1 MIRVLL
7 GLLPPSFRRRYG
19 SEMTVAF
26 EARVR
31 EARSRGAASWCG
43 VWLRTVPDVLVTAGA
58 EWARETLASSW
69 LDDVR
74 LAARTLRRRPV
85 LSGLL
90 AVTVAL
96 GVGANTAM
104 FSAVHA
110 VLLRPL
116 PVDDP
121 DALVRVWSRNP
132 EAGQERFFVAPVD
145 FDVLEAEVDEA
156 HGFAGWFPTEA
167 SVVGD
172 DGVAIRIATVGVTP
186 DLFDLLGVEAALG
199 RTFAPDDAV
208 GGEGGSREPEGVV
221 LTRRGWERLFGA
233 DPAAVGRA
241 VPFATGGAAPVVGV
255 LPGRLDWLLGE
266 ADLVFPF
273 AELSDQASYR
283 DRWMHVVAR
292 RGSGVDDARF
302 AEALEAVH
310 RGIRAD
316 DPTRAEG
323 WTFRVEP
330 LHASVAGEAGALLW
344 TLLGSSGLVLLVVCA
359 NLAGLLLGRA
369 EERGREVALRAALG
383 AGRSRLARQLSTEAT
398 LLVALA
404 GAAGVVVAEGLLRA
418 LIALASGQVPR
429 LEGAALSAPVLIF
442 SAALVGATALG
453 AGLAPA
459 LRLARATPGRIL
471 GERPRG
477 VGRSRREGLRGV
489 FVAGQLAVSTTLVVG
504 AGLLLGGLRTLGAT
518 DPGFDGAGVVA
529 VELTLPVNAYADPAE
544 VAAFFDALL
553 RAAGDLPGVAAVGLT
568 SEAPFGPRA
577 DYPAPIRRE
586 GQGVG
591 AFEAPR
597 PWFRQVDEGFFAA
610 LGAETV
616 DGRTFR
622 RADDARAEGV
632 VVVNRAAAHLLWP
645 GGAPVGRILEGAG
658 QQFGPLGVMLHD
670 RVRVVGVVDDLRY
683 RDLGGEALPSL
694 YFPFRQAP
702 FRRMSV
708 VLRTVDATAPAL
720 DGFREAVAH
729 LDPAVGLS
737 EAWSLDAGRRASFAP
752 ERLTA
757 LLFTA
762 FAGLALAL
770 AVVGLYGVTR
780 QAVVRRRGE
789 LGIRR
794 ALGAGGARLVGSVL
808 GRTGRVVVAGLTAGA
823 LVTVVGG
830 RFLAGRLHGVSF
842 EPGVLGATAVL
853 LAGVTLAAGLVP
865 ALRAV
870 RSAPADCLRSE

>member
-1 MIRVLL
+1 
-7 GLLPPSFRRRYG
+7 
-19 SEMTVAF
+19 MTVAF
-26 EARVR
+26 EARIR

-58 EWARETLASSW
+58 EWVRETAASSW
-69 LDDVR
+69 LCDVR
-74 LAARTLRRRPV
+74 FAARTLRRRPV
-85 LSGLL
+85 PSGLL

-110 VLLRPL
+110 VLLQPL
-116 PVDDP
+116 PVDEP

-132 EAGQERFFVAPVD
+132 EVGQERFFVAPVD
-145 FDVLEAEVDEA
+145 FEVLEDEVDEA

-167 SVVGD
+167 SVERD
-172 DGVAIRIATVGVTP
+172 DGVPIRIATLGATP
-186 DLFDLLGVEAALG
+186 DLFDVLGVDAAIG
-199 RTFAPDDAV
+199 RTFVPADAV
-208 GGEGGSREPEGVV
+208 GGEGRVSGPAGVV

-233 DPAAVGRA
+233 DPAAVGRT

-255 LPGRLDWLLGE
+255 LPGGLDWLLGE

-273 AELSDQASYR
+273 AELSNQASYR

-310 RGIRAD
+310 RDIRDD

-330 LHASVAGEAGALLW
+330 LHASVAGEAGPLLW

-369 EERGREVALRAALG
+369 EERRREMALKMTLG
-383 AGRSRLARQLSTEAT
+383 AGRSRLARQLVIEAI
-398 LLVALA
+398 LLVAVA

-418 LIALASGQVPR
+418 LVALAVGQVPR
-429 LEGAALSAPVLIF
+429 LEGAALSSSVLVF
-442 SAALVGATALG
+442 SAALVGTTALA
-453 AGLAPA
+453 AGLAPT

-471 GERPRG
+471 DERPRG
-477 VGRSRREGLRGV
+477 VGRGRREGLREA

-504 AGLLLGGLRTLGAT
+504 AGLLLGGIRTLDGT

-529 VELTLPVNAYADPAE
+529 VELTLPVNTYGDPAE

-553 RAAGDLPGVAAVGLT
+553 RAAGDLPGVADVGLT

-586 GQGVG
+586 GEGVG
-591 AFEAPR
+591 ESEAPR

-616 DGRTFR
+616 EGRTFR
-622 RADDARAEGV
+622 RTDDARGEGV
-632 VVVNRAAAHLLWP
+632 VVVNRAAARLLWP
-645 GGAPVGRILEGAG
+645 GGEPVGRILEGAG

-683 RDLGGEALPSL
+683 RDLGGEALPSV

-708 VLRTVDATAPAL
+708 VLRTVEPTAPVL
-720 DGFREAVAH
+720 DGLREAVAH
-729 LDPAVGLS
+729 LDPGVGVS
-737 EAWSLDAGRRASFAP
+737 DPWSLDASRWASLAP

-762 FAGLALAL
+762 FAGLALTL
-770 AVVGLYGVTR
+770 AAVGLYGVTR

-789 LGIRR
+789 MGIRR

-808 GRTGRVVVAGLTAGA
+808 GRTVRVVVAGLTAGA
-823 LVTVVGG
+823 LATVVGL
-830 RFLAGRLHGVSF
+830 RFLAGRIDGVSF

-853 LAGVTLAAGLVP
+853 LAGATLAAGLVP